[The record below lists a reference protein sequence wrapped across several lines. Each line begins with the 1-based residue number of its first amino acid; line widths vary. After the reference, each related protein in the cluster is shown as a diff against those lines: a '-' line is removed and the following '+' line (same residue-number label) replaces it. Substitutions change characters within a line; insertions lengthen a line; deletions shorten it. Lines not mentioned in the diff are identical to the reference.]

1 MWRSPV
7 DRTIIAQLNIE
18 HFRRQLADEKDE
30 VKRQILSRLL
40 AEEEDKLAALTR
52 EKREMRRQG

>member
-52 EKREMRRQG
+52 EKREIRRQG

>member
-1 MWRSPV
+1 V
-7 DRTIIAQLNIE
+7 DIIAQLNIE

-52 EKREMRRQG
+52 EKREIRRQG